1 MRPDAVSSLS
11 LFEDVLT
18 IMLTTAESEVSMVVW
33 IYDCYRA
40 VVCHQCVADHAAL
53 SQAKKIRRSRSR
65 PYSEHG
71 NLAGRGLWW
80 PLISP
85 QAGRPELATETP
97 EKPQSHGN
105 MGGRQPAVIAGY
117 LRIDWLQA
125 CTSWYTTIRTDKAVE
140 D

>member
-1 MRPDAVSSLS
+1 
-11 LFEDVLT
+11 
-18 IMLTTAESEVSMVVW
+18 MLTTAESEVSMVVW

-97 EKPQSHGN
+97 EKPQSYGN

-117 LRIDWLQA
+117 LGFITPDVHELVHHYQDRPRPSKTEKLLGCRSNQWTLA
-125 CTSWYTTIRTDKAVE
+125 R
-140 D
+140 